1 MLPVDG
7 ITSDSVDDINFK
19 LRSPKVIY
27 SIILQALCVIELFV
41 FIFKY
46 DSGTTFDFI
55 NLLLSYTVGAY
66 ATVFL
71 LFQARKWKAIMR
83 YWSENEETFLHPPY
97 SNRSRA
103 LAFARNVKFVAVF
116 IIGYT
121 IGKRF
126 CPVTAENIISSH
138 FSVDHFFRM
147 SSELFRG
154 YMKHK
159 RCFGDDEG
167 FWATGKS
174 IYIEQRSIMF
184 KVINFEYWHIPIFE
198 WIHISRRA
206 SWGFSEVFIIVFALD
221 LSMKFKL
228 FNERLLRVRYQTLWS
243 SYWKEMYED
252 YVKLCNLVEKGNEL
266 VSSLLVV
273 ITFTDFFF
281 LCERLYR
288 QYA

>member
-7 ITSDSVDDINFK
+7 ITSDNIEDIKFK
-19 LRSPKVIY
+19 FRSPKVIY
-27 SIILQALCVIELFV
+27 SVILQALCVIELLVFV
-41 FIFKY
+41 FKY
-46 DSGTTFDFI
+46 NSGTTFDFI

-71 LFQARKWKAIMR
+71 LFQARKWKAIMK
-83 YWSENEETFLHPPY
+83 YWSVNEEIFLRPPY

-103 LAFARNVKFVAVF
+103 FAFARNLKIVAVI

-121 IGKRF
+121 ICKHIFPMKAKKYYLRPF
-126 CPVTAENIISSH
+126 L
-138 FSVDHFFRM
+138 VDHFFRM

-159 RCFGDDEG
+159 RCFGDDES
-167 FWATGKS
+167 FWVAGRS

-206 SWGFSEVFIIVFALD
+206 SWGFCEVFIIAFAMD